1 MQKREKKSA
10 PRLGAWVVLSVISF
24 FIFACVLGCVLYVQF
39 SFSHE
44 VDLTLY
50 RSAGWYRSPQFF
62 AYRFTDRQ
70 NREGSAYD
78 VTDTLYAE
86 KKREHIPY
94 SELEG
99 TLANAFVAI
108 EDKRF
113 FEHHG
118 VDWYRTVAAGANYIL
133 GFSDH
138 FGASTIT
145 QQLIKNMSGEN
156 EITLHRKM
164 QEILYAIDL
173 ERHLGKSEILELYLN
188 VISFSDGCVGIGE
201 AAEHYFSKKVGE
213 LTPAE
218 CATLAAIINNPT
230 YYNPIRHPE
239 NNLARRNLILSE
251 MLAQGY
257 LSEEEYHTAIET
269 PLSLR
274 VNRDVGREG
283 INSWYTDTVIADVI
297 SDLMAEYGMSRSA
310 ASHLL
315 YTGGLRIDMAL
326 DESIQK
332 EVEDYYRTALS
343 LPENAK
349 GERAQSAIVV
359 IDPKT
364 GDLLGIAGACGEKSG
379 NHLQNLATQTKR
391 PPGSTLKPISV
402 YAPALEEGLINW
414 ASVYDDVPVEFDYQG
429 HSMWPR
435 NATGVYRGLCD
446 ISYAVAHST
455 NTVAVRVLKDL
466 GLARSYRYVTERFKL
481 SGLVDTAEQSDRNYA
496 ALALGQLHY
505 GVTLRDLCA
514 SYTPFA
520 DGGVRHEV
528 RSYYRVLGPDGKVL
542 LSNADGGEVV
552 LTRETSAIM
561 TKLMEKVVEEGTG
574 GVITLADRVA
584 CAGKTGTS
592 NNDCDRWFVGYTS
605 DMICGVWCG
614 YEYPEPLNGKNP
626 STAAWNA
633 VMERITPQN
642 ATREFAVPST
652 VAEADYCMDSGH
664 LLTEACRHDPRGS
677 RIARGWFRVGD
688 EPSMACERHVSVQ
701 YDNGVCHGDCPKDGE
716 EVALIRV
723 TRQFPREV
731 TVQDA
736 EYVYFGDP
744 LTLPPNSDPTRAYFA
759 QDPTL
764 YYGTSG
770 KKEPY
775 NRSCSAHFEKTEE
788 ETVPRPWEVPPSPS

>member
-10 PRLGAWVVLSVISF
+10 PRLGGWVVLSVISF
-24 FIFACVLGCVLYVQF
+24 LIFACVLGGVLYVQF

-70 NREGSAYD
+70 NREGSAYE
-78 VTDTLYAE
+78 VTDTFYAE

-99 TLANAFVAI
+99 TLTHAFVAI

-156 EITLHRKM
+156 EVSLHRKL

-201 AAEHYFSKKVGE
+201 AAEHYFSKRVGE

-239 NNLARRNLILSE
+239 HNLSRRNLILSE
-251 MLAQGY
+251 MYAQGY
-257 LSEEEYHTAIET
+257 LSETDYRTAVET
-269 PLSLR
+269 PLSLA

-283 INSWYTDTVIADVI
+283 INSWYTDTVISDVI
-297 SDLMAEYGMSRSA
+297 HDLMQEYGMSRSA

-326 DESIQK
+326 DEDIQK
-332 EVEDYYRTALS
+332 EVEDYYRTTLV
-343 LPENAK
+343 LPKNAK
-349 GERAQSAIVV
+349 GESAESAIVV

-364 GDLLGIAGACGEKSG
+364 GDLLGIAGAGGVKSG
-379 NHLQNLATQTKR
+379 NHLQNFATQTKR
-391 PPGSTLKPISV
+391 PPGSTLKPLSV

-429 HSMWPR
+429 HSMWPK
-435 NATGVYRGLCD
+435 NANGVYRGLCD

-455 NTVAVRVLKDL
+455 NTVAVRVLDEV
-466 GLARSYRYVTERFKL
+466 GLRNSYRYVTERFKL
-481 SGLVDTAEQSDRNYA
+481 KGLIDGKEESDCNRA

-542 LSNADGGEVV
+542 LSKPDGGEVV
-552 LTRETSAIM
+552 LSRETSAIM
-561 TKLMEKVVEEGTG
+561 TKLLEGVVKEGSGNT
-574 GVITLADRVA
+574 ITLSDRVA

-592 NNDCDRWFVGYTS
+592 NNDCDRWFVGYTP

-614 YEYPEPLNGKNP
+614 YEYPEPLIGKNL
-626 STAAWNA
+626 STQTWNA
-633 VMERITPQN
+633 VMERITAKN
-642 ATREFAVPST
+642 ATRNFAVPST
-652 VAEADYCMDSGH
+652 VTEVDYCMDSGH
-664 LLTEACRHDPRGS
+664 LLTEACRHDPRGN
-677 RIARGWFRVGD
+677 RTGRGWFKLGD
-688 EPSMACERHVSVQ
+688 EPSTPCDRHVLVR
-701 YDNGVCHGDCPKDGE
+701 YYNGVCHSDCPVDGE

-723 TRQFPREV
+723 TRQFSREV
-731 TVQDA
+731 TVRDA

-744 LTLPPNSDPTRAYFA
+744 MTMEPNPDPTRAYFA
-759 QDPTL
+759 VDPKL
-764 YYGTSG
+764 FYGKSG
-770 KKEPY
+770 KGEPY
-775 NRSCSAHFEKTEE
+775 NRSCREHFRSEE
-788 ETVPRPWEVPPSPS
+788 ESDPRPWEVPLPAS